1 MKIGFAGLGGMGSAM
16 ATNLV
21 QAGFALTVW
30 NRSPQA
36 ARGRPNGQNSWPM
49 PTC

>member
-16 ATNLV
+16 AANLL
-21 QAGFALTVW
+21 QAGYALKVW

-36 ARGRPNGQNSWPM
+36 AQSLV
-49 PTC
+49 

>member
-16 ATNLV
+16 AANLL

-30 NRSPQA
+30 NRCRRRRS
-36 ARGRPNGQNSWPM
+36 RW
-49 PTC
+49 